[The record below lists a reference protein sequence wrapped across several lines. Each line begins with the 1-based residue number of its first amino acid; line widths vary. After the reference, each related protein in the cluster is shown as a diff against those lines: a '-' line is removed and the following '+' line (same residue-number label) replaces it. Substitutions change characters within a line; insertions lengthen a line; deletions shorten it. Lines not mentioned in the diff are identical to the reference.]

1 MRYTLK
7 SSKYIVKNF
16 FYLIPFA
23 IIPAFFC
30 ALSIDGEAI
39 FCAIESFFNGTL
51 TEWHFFHLFRAVSIF
66 NFSSL
71 ETSIGGVLAIPVII
85 LSTALLLALLDKHMR
100 FGKRTYNGIF
110 SKLNDNF
117 VSTCGYVVLLLVLY
131 EVWALITSAF
141 LFLFSRITDVWL
153 AYTLVCLSFVA
164 MHVVLIYAISFI
176 YLWLPCM
183 QITGF
188 KASEALYYSH
198 QLMAPIKWKILVSQ
212 VVLLLGTETLVTVC
226 AWFLYEYVIWFII
239 IATLFCAGLLLVYC
253 VRMMTVYFDRDNI
266 ERADLM
272 KYYQR

>member
-7 SSKYIVKNF
+7 STKYIAKNF
-16 FYLIPFA
+16 IYLIPFA

-30 ALSIDGEAI
+30 ALSVDGEAI
-39 FCAIESFFNGTL
+39 FCAMESFVKGTL

-71 ETSIGGVLAIPVII
+71 ETSIGGLLAIPVII
-85 LSTALLLALLDKHMR
+85 LCTALLLALLDKHMR

-117 VSTCGYVVLLLVLY
+117 VSTCGYVVLLLVMY

-141 LFLFSRITDVWL
+141 LFFFSRIPIAWL
-153 AYTLVCLSFVA
+153 AYTLVGVSFIF

-188 KASEALYYSH
+188 KANEALYYSH
-198 QLMAPIKWKILVSQ
+198 QLMVPIKWKILFSQ
-212 VVLLLGTETLVTVC
+212 VFILLATEALVTVC
-226 AWFLYEYVIWFII
+226 ACFISGI
-239 IATLFCAGLLLVYC
+239 LFHVLVTLFCSALILVYC